1 MTWRISRWVIHD
13 MGLVF
18 YDMSDSMPQCV
29 SYGKLALGLFQT
41 SPDCQYV
48 WYVDFVFKVF
58 LDRNLDNFT
67 FWGLASLSVASL
79 TLTRHCAALCRKR
92 HNADWCSLFLSCGA
106 HPLKHGHLRGQKL
119 PASTGPLWRCI
130 TVDGDPESIWPG
142 AEPGEKL
149 GAAFPRACLFFY
161 LFCSLLLPAFPRPG
175 LRHGPPAQ
183 SVQWQ
188 RRAPQR
194 QPPALQT
201 QTLPHFA
208 SAISPQLQQVWGPL
222 LHPFFKATNP
232 IWLDSFERI
241 VLCSMNRKHD
251 SWFKLLLSFYSGAAP
266 HPNLPHLLQLLR
278 LPHPPCVPRLPPQ
291 VCRCPTSGA
300 QDPQGPSDP
309 HPEPVPGP
317 CSPPRLACLP
327 LHLFY
332 KVLPTQLQQVQ
343 FAETLLL
350 TAFTVCWSVSAVHG
364 NTLTNMWLKKTKARL
379 PLVAVWV

>member
-1 MTWRISRWVIHD
+1 MTWRISWWVIHD

-18 YDMSDSMPQCV
+18 YDMSDSMPRCV

-79 TLTRHCAALCRKR
+79 TLTRHCAALCRTR
-92 HNADWCSLFLSCGA
+92 QNADWCSLFLSCGA

-130 TVDGDPESIWPG
+130 TFDGDPESIWPG

-161 LFCSLLLPAFPRPG
+161 LFCSLLLPAFPRPS

-194 QPPALQT
+194 QPPTLQT

-222 LHPFFKATNP
+222 LHPLFKATNP
-232 IWLDSFERI
+232 IWLDSLKELFCALWI
-241 VLCSMNRKHD
+241 ANMIHD
-251 SWFKLLLSFYSGAAP
+251 SNFCFLSTQEQHPIQTSLICFSCCVFLILHASPDSLHKCVAALHQGLRILRAP
-266 HPNLPHLLQLLR
+266 PTPIPSQFRGPVHLLAWPASPSTSSTRSCQLNCSRYSLLKLCFSRLLR
-278 LPHPPCVPRLPPQ
+278 SV
-291 VCRCPTSGA
+291 G
-300 QDPQGPSDP
+300 
-309 HPEPVPGP
+309 
-317 CSPPRLACLP
+317 
-327 LHLFY
+327 LF
-332 KVLPTQLQQVQ
+332 QL
-343 FAETLLL
+343 FMGT
-350 TAFTVCWSVSAVHG
+350 H
-364 NTLTNMWLKKTKARL
+364 WLICD
-379 PLVAVWV
+379 